1 MSMMTTKREITRA
14 DILPMEVYA
23 RERKALRQSVM
34 AVKRNRRIEVGPFA
48 TFHFENYQTMWHQ
61 VHEMLL
67 IEKGGEAQIEGELR
81 AYNPLV
87 PKGRELV
94 ATVLLE
100 IEDPDRRARELAK
113 LGGIE
118 KHMFLEIAG
127 ERVAGVPEGDVE
139 RTKADGKTSSVHFL
153 HFALTAAQGERF
165 KRAGTQVV
173 VGSDHPNYAHMAV
186 MSEPVRQALAEDLA

>member
-1 MSMMTTKREITRA
+1 MTEVPMKRAITRA
-14 DILPMEVYA
+14 DILPMDVYA

-67 IEKGGEAQIEGELR
+67 IEKGGAAQIEDELS

-94 ATVLLE
+94 ATILLE
-100 IEDPDRRARELAK
+100 IEDPARRARELAK

-118 KHMFLEIAG
+118 HHMFLEIAG
-127 ERVAGVPEGDVE
+127 ERVAGIPESDVE
-139 RTKADGKTSSVHFL
+139 RTKADGKTSSVHFV
-153 HFALTAAQGERF
+153 HFRFTPAQADRF

-173 VGSDHPNYAHMAV
+173 VGIDHPDYSHMAV
-186 MSEPVRQALAEDLA
+186 MSEQVRQALAADFD

>member
-1 MSMMTTKREITRA
+1 MTEVPMKRAITRA
-14 DILPMEVYA
+14 DILPMDVYA

-67 IEKGGEAQIEGELR
+67 IEKGGAAQIEDELS

-94 ATVLLE
+94 ATILLE
-100 IEDPDRRARELAK
+100 IEDPARRARELAK

-118 KHMFLEIAG
+118 HRMFLEIAG
-127 ERVAGVPEGDVE
+127 
-139 RTKADGKTSSVHFL
+139 
-153 HFALTAAQGERF
+153 
-165 KRAGTQVV
+165 
-173 VGSDHPNYAHMAV
+173 
-186 MSEPVRQALAEDLA
+186 